1 MKYRVIWHDA
11 EDDCTGTSFEVED
24 GDIKKA
30 YRKAEEHI
38 KGISEGL
45 RARYWGLDI
54 ECLIDEEGNHH
65 DPDFFLD
72 DEKVKRYE
80 QFCKDMKVKHEFQYD
95 PSMGIYHPSSELI
108 KIANEPAH
116 LCERIPEEEGK
127 REILVKGYCDLHTS
141 AEWHIITYLLF
152 NNGLVLDRGDNW
164 PSSSTKPHLVNKS
177 LMKLEDTVR
186 FELSR
191 GANITHIIR
200 HDYRKDKDFK
210 EYSHNQDVYQFEPD
224 GITIFGKEKP
234 K

>member
-1 MKYRVIWHDA
+1 MNYRVIWHDA

-24 GDIKKA
+24 DDIKKA

-38 KGISEGL
+38 KGISETL

-72 DEKVKRYE
+72 DEKVKRYGK
-80 QFCKDMKVKHEFQYD
+80 FCEDMKVKHEFKYD
-95 PSMGIYHPSSELI
+95 SSMGVYHTSSELTTI
-108 KIANEPAH
+108 VNDIAY
-116 LCERIPEEEGK
+116 LCERIPNEEGK
-127 REILVKGYCDLHTS
+127 KEISINGYCGLNTS

-152 NNGLVLDRGDNW
+152 NQDLTLDRGNEW
-164 PSSSTKPHLVNKS
+164 PSSSTKPHLISKS
-177 LMKLEDTVR
+177 LMTLKDIVG

-191 GANITHIIR
+191 AANITHIIR

-210 EYSHNQDVYQFEPD
+210 EYSHNMDVYQFEPD
-224 GITIFGKEKP
+224 GKRIFGGVRSK
-234 K
+234 